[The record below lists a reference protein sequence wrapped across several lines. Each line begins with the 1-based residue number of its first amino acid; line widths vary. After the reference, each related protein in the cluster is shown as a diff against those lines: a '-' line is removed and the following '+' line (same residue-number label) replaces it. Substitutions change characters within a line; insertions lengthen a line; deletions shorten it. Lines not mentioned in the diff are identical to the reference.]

1 MKQRF
6 LSGDRVRIESGEF
19 AGKFGIVVPRRS
31 INFVDSRWG
40 AIPEIDG
47 AKGPLG
53 VHDMLVRLD
62 NGRIV
67 PVPVDQL
74 CEVVQG
80 EYPLVVG
87 VG

>member
-1 MKQRF
+1 MKERF

-31 INFVDSRWG
+31 INFVDSRKG

-47 AKGPLG
+47 AKAPLG
-53 VHDMLVRLD
+53 IHDMLVRLD

-67 PVPVDQL
+67 PVPAEQL
-74 CEVVQG
+74 SEVIQG
-80 EYPLVVG
+80 EYPLIVG